1 MRLEFLELVG
11 NEPLTVEE
19 AKEYLHIDGNEEDAL
34 IASLIS
40 AARSYC
46 EEYTKQI
53 FCKQKVRLTVPA
65 QDVTKMIELPRSKYL
80 DSIESVVEFAPDNGE
95 KPLLFEGYSCGYVN
109 QQLVLKDTA
118 DVVGDVRIIYITGCD
133 EISDKVKTAI
143 RLLVAGWYENRLPYG
158 DKAMNEQPYGIMA
171 LLNGERV
178 LM

>member
-1 MRLEFLELVG
+1 MKLEFLELAG
-11 NEPLTVEE
+11 EEPLSVKE

-46 EEYTKQI
+46 EDYTKQC
-53 FCKQKVRLTVPA
+53 FCMQKLQLTVPA
-65 QDVTKMIELPRSKYL
+65 QDVAKLIELPRSKYL
-80 DSIESVVEFAPDNGE
+80 ASVESVVEVTADDEELPM
-95 KPLLFEGYSCGYVN
+95 LFEGFCCGQVN
-109 QQLVLKDTA
+109 HLLVLRDTSGIE
-118 DVVGDVRIIYITGCD
+118 GDVKIIYITGR
-133 EISDKVKTAI
+133 EKVSDKVKTAI

-158 DKAMNEQPYGIMA
+158 DKAMNEVPYGIMA